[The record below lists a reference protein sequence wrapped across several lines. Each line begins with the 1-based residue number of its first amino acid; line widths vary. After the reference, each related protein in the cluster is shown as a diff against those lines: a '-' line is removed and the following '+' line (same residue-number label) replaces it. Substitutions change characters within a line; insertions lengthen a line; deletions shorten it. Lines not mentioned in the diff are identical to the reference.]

1 MQRLSKK
8 IAKWLTETAQKET
21 TNGQYYISFEEIR
34 GQFDLDISEI
44 DEALVNEI
52 LGCMD
57 PEIVADVITDE
68 EGFDLDLYLDFCP
81 NWDGN

>member
-21 TNGQYYISFEEIR
+21 TNGQCYIRFEEVCT
-34 GQFDLDISEI
+34 QLNLDISEI
-44 DEALVNEI
+44 NNALVNEI
-52 LGCMD
+52 LGYMD

-81 NWDGN
+81 NWDGK